1 MREFHAASR
10 QGCAMS
16 ITIRHLDGPLAGQEQ
31 HFDNSVAVIAFG
43 RSLECQV
50 VYPPDCAD
58 VGRKHFA
65 LGRTAHGDYQVELFG
80 KRYVAID
87 GVPAEDGMLV
97 RSGSVIRLG
106 RPDGPSFKVELQSQ
120 SVERESWMADI
131 ALEAEVDTDD
141 FLEPSPAEK
150 EWASSVDLLFRR
162 KSQPPAVVTGVPS
175 DAALRPDLESE
186 SPVTAMR
193 PPPLSPPVRVGA
205 ADRPRGSLDP
215 WFEDLLRSSETQSR
229 PKGVGSGG
237 PPQSSQPERYS
248 DAPQNHPAPPE
259 VRAEYAPEAQMRM
272 RHGRALFWWIAL
284 ALGAGL
290 VGYWLFGRGIALG
303 AALGKL
309 FPAAVPPPP
318 APKETKADLV
328 DVSVFGPTAIKAGSE
343 GLIQVFLHR
352 LGQREIA
359 KALAQETDPDAT
371 RRGVQTLAGEIAQG
385 QRVEIMLDARGLGV
399 DQEMQTLVWRGEPCA
414 CQFTLSAPED
424 AAGRTIHP
432 RVLVLVD
439 SVPVG
444 SLTFAL
450 KVTAEAVRETEPG
463 LRGDRARRYSYAFL
477 SYASPDRAE
486 VFKRAQGLKA
496 GGTSFFN
503 DLLSLDPGERWEK
516 RLYEE
521 IDRCDVFYLFWS
533 SKAKASEWVMKET
546 EYALARRL
554 TSENGDPD
562 IIPVIIEG
570 PPPPSPPESLK
581 EIHFNDNLL
590 YVLAAVGDGRAGSGN

>member
-1 MREFHAASR
+1 MAE
-10 QGCAMS
+10 
-16 ITIRHLDGPLAGQEQ
+16 
-31 HFDNSVAVIAFG
+31 IAW
-43 RSLECQV
+43 S
-50 VYPPDCAD
+50 AD
-58 VGRKHFA
+58 
-65 LGRTAHGDYQVELFG
+65 D
-80 KRYVAID
+80 
-87 GVPAEDGMLV
+87 AEDAGDDVLS
-97 RSGSVIRLG
+97 RYA
-106 RPDGPSFKVELQSQ
+106 F
-120 SVERESWMADI
+120 ES
-131 ALEAEVDTDD
+131 EGV
-141 FLEPSPAEK
+141 
-150 EWASSVDLLFRR
+150 VDLLVKR
-162 KSQPPAVVTGVPS
+162 KSEPPAVVAGIPADTVP
-175 DAALRPDLESE
+175 RLEPTTRSAP
-186 SPVTAMR
+186 SP
-193 PPPLSPPVRVGA
+193 SPVRVGA
-205 ADRPRGSLDP
+205 ADRPSGSFDP
-215 WFEDLLRSSETQSR
+215 WFEDLLQGRHQPSPS
-229 PKGVGSGG
+229 GVGAGG
-237 PPQSSQPERYS
+237 APHSRQEEIRRSVPCEADADYDPP
-248 DAPQNHPAPPE
+248 A
-259 VRAEYAPEAQMRM
+259 RM
-272 RHGRALFWWIAL
+272 KMLRSMGLFWWWVAL
-284 ALGAGL
+284 ALGAAGIGYL
-290 VGYWLFGRGIALG
+290 FFRRETAVGSVLG
-303 AALGKL
+303 QLL
-309 FPAAVPPPP
+309 HAAVPSAP
-318 APKETKADLV
+318 AAKETTTDLV
-328 DVSVFGPTAIKAGSE
+328 DVSVFGPTAINAGGE
-343 GLIQVFLHR
+343 GLIQVFLHT
-352 LGQREIA
+352 LGQREVA

-371 RRGVQTLAGEIAQG
+371 RRGVQTLAAEIARG

-399 DQEMQTLVWRGEPCA
+399 DQAMQTLVWRGEPCA

-450 KVTAEAVRETEPG
+450 KVTAETVRETEPG
-463 LRGDRARRYSYAFL
+463 LRGDRARRYSHAFL